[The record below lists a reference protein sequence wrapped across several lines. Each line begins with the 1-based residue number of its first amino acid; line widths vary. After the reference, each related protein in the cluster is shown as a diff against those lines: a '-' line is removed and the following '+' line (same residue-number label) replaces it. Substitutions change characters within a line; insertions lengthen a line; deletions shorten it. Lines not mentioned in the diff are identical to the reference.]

1 MTFHDNSAD
10 FAIKKLNS
18 HKEFGLSEVGV
29 TKSASEFGTN
39 SLSKK
44 KKRSFF
50 TRFLDAI
57 KEPMLIILLFGFVLA
72 FGTDLGKF
80 LKTGEG
86 DFTECIGILA
96 AVLLSVFIT
105 LIMEGSSERAFL
117 ALGKLYDN
125 VAVKVIRDKKIITVP
140 QNKIVVGDIILI
152 ESGDKIVADGRLIES
167 NSLTVDESALTGESH
182 AAEKDASAVL
192 GASVPLAER
201 INTVYSG
208 TFVTS
213 GSGKMIVTAIGDKT
227 EIGNIAGE
235 LSDKSV
241 ETPLQHK
248 LGKLGK
254 TITIIGAVTAAVVFA
269 LSAVRLALNG
279 ALDFSS
285 IQELFISSIVL
296 IIAAVPEGLPTIVAV
311 SLALNM
317 IKLAKEN
324 ALIKKMTATETAGAV
339 SVICSDKTGTLTQNK
354 MTVVSVC
361 KNEFCIPPEKLSEE
375 ALFQNF
381 VCNSTADIIVKNKR
395 ETGSGNGTE
404 CALLFAYAKSNKN
417 TPYTE
422 YRKRF
427 PIVDREPFLS
437 DNKYMTTTI
446 SVGGKLR
453 KLIKGA
459 PEQVLPL
466 CNLTD
471 AQIHK
476 IKSDIKAHQKKAR
489 RVLCFA
495 HLDFTETPDNAKY
508 FYDGFAAVTDPV
520 RKEVYKAVSDCR
532 RAGIKIKIMTG
543 DNMETALAI
552 ARELKI
558 AETEAQVISAS
569 ELEKLGDE
577 ELKKTL
583 DKITVIA
590 RSTPIVKLRV
600 VRALKSKGEVVAVTG
615 DGINDAPAIKHADV
629 GIAMG
634 KAGSEITKEAADVVL
649 LDDSFATVVKAVSF
663 GRNVYKNLQRFILFQ
678 LSVNLSALLFVTVCA
693 VLGLPAPFN
702 TLQLLWINVIMD
714 GPPALTLGLEAASD
728 KLMNFKPVKRSSGIV
743 SLKMLFRII
752 FNGLFVAGVMI
763 AQYTTD
769 FLQVGEKQSAGVIF
783 TLFILFQLMNA
794 FNSREL
800 GAESIFKSI
809 GKNKIMVLTFIGVFI
824 VHLIMVQFLPTVFG
838 VSPLSVSSW
847 LKTLAVSISIV
858 LVSEAYK
865 LVYRLLTSDTRK
877 GLSWR
882 KIKKLS
888 LKSGNIGK

>member
-1 MTFHDNSAD
+1 MTFHDKTAD
-10 FAIKKLNS
+10 FAIEKLNS
-18 HKEFGLSEVGV
+18 NKTNGLSEKNVLLNAEKFGV
-29 TKSASEFGTN
+29 N
-39 SLSKK
+39 SLTKK
-44 KKRSFF
+44 KKRGFF
-50 TRFLDAI
+50 TRFFDAL
-57 KEPMLIILLFGFVLA
+57 KEPMLIILLFGFILA

-105 LIMEGSSERAFL
+105 IIMEGSSEKAFL
-117 ALGKLYDN
+117 TLGKLYDN
-125 VAVKVIRDKKIITVP
+125 AVVKVIRENKTITIP

-152 ESGDKIVADGRLIES
+152 ESGDKIFADGRLIES
-167 NSLTVDESALTGESH
+167 NLLTVDESALTGESH
-182 AAEKDASAVL
+182 AADKDATKILSA
-192 GASVPLAER
+192 STPLAER
-201 INTVYSG
+201 VNSVYSG
-208 TFVTS
+208 TFVTG
-213 GSGKMIVTAIGDKT
+213 GSGKMLVTAIGDKT

-235 LSDKSV
+235 LSDKTV
-241 ETPLQHK
+241 ETPLQNK

-254 TITIIGAVTAAVVFA
+254 TITIIGAVTAAIVFA

-279 ALDFSS
+279 ALNFSS

-361 KNEFCIPPEKLSEE
+361 KNEFCIPPEKISEE

-381 VCNSTADIIVKNKR
+381 VCNSTADLIVKNRR
-395 ETGSGNGTE
+395 ETGSGNQTE
-404 CALLFAYAKSNKN
+404 CALLAAYAKSNKN
-417 TPYTE
+417 TSYVE
-422 YRKRF
+422 YRNRY
-427 PIVDREPFLS
+427 PVVDREPFSS

-459 PEQVLPL
+459 PEKVLPL
-466 CNLTD
+466 CNLTQ
-471 AQIHK
+471 AQIQK
-476 IKSDIKAHQKKAR
+476 ITSDVKAHQKQAR

-495 HLDFTETPDNAKY
+495 HLDFNETSDNAKY
-508 FYDGFAAVTDPV
+508 FFDGFVAVTDPI

-532 RAGIKIKIMTG
+532 RAGIKVKIMTG

-558 AETEAQVISAS
+558 AQTEAQVINAS
-569 ELEKLGDE
+569 ELDKLGDE
-577 ELKKTL
+577 EFKKTL

-590 RSTPIVKLRV
+590 RSTPIIKLRV

-634 KAGSEITKEAADVVL
+634 KAGSDITKEAADVVL

-693 VLGLPAPFN
+693 ILGLPAPFN

-728 KLMNFKPVKRSSGIV
+728 KLMNFKPVKRSAGIV
-743 SLKMLFRII
+743 SLKMLLRII

-824 VHLIMVQFLPTVFG
+824 VHLIMVQLLPTVFG
-838 VSPLSVSSW
+838 VSPLSLSSW
-847 LKTLAVSISIV
+847 IKTLAVSVSIV
-858 LVSEAYK
+858 VVSEAYK
-865 LVYRLLTSDTRK
+865 FLYRLLTSDKGK

-888 LKSGNIGK
+888 HKSGSIGK

>member
-1 MTFHDNSAD
+1 MTFHDKSAD
-10 FAIKKLNS
+10 LAIKELNS
-18 HKEFGLSEVGV
+18 HAEFGLSDTGV
-29 TKSASEFGTN
+29 TKSASEYGTN

-44 KKRSFF
+44 KKRGFF
-50 TRFLDAI
+50 TRFLDAL
-57 KEPMLIILLFGFVLA
+57 KEPMLIILLFGFALA

-86 DFTECIGILA
+86 DFTECIGILT

-105 LIMEGSSERAFL
+105 LIMEGSSERAFA
-117 ALGKLYDN
+117 ALNKLYDN
-125 VAVKVIRDKKIITVP
+125 VAVKVIRAKKIITVP
-140 QNKIVVGDIILI
+140 QNKIVVGDIVLI

-182 AAEKDASAVL
+182 AAEKDANAVL
-192 GASVPLAER
+192 GVSVPLAER

-241 ETPLQHK
+241 ETPLQNK

-459 PEQVLPL
+459 PEKVLPL

-663 GRNVYKNLQRFILFQ
+663 GRNVYK
-678 LSVNLSALLFVTVCA
+678 
-693 VLGLPAPFN
+693 
-702 TLQLLWINVIMD
+702 
-714 GPPALTLGLEAASD
+714 
-728 KLMNFKPVKRSSGIV
+728 
-743 SLKMLFRII
+743 
-752 FNGLFVAGVMI
+752 
-763 AQYTTD
+763 
-769 FLQVGEKQSAGVIF
+769 
-783 TLFILFQLMNA
+783 
-794 FNSREL
+794 
-800 GAESIFKSI
+800 
-809 GKNKIMVLTFIGVFI
+809 
-824 VHLIMVQFLPTVFG
+824 
-838 VSPLSVSSW
+838 
-847 LKTLAVSISIV
+847 
-858 LVSEAYK
+858 
-865 LVYRLLTSDTRK
+865 
-877 GLSWR
+877 
-882 KIKKLS
+882 
-888 LKSGNIGK
+888 